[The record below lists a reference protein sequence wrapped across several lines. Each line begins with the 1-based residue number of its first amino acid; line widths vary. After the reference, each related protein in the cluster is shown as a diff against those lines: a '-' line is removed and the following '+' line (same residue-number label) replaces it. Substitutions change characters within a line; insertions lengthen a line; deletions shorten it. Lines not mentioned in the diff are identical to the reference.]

1 MERPLLLRVRKR
13 RQRYVHRAKRRSG
26 LLPVFFVC
34 FDEWRWLERFHV
46 PSSFFLTSFVF
57 LCLLCL
63 LSLALVFPCR
73 RLPPPCP
80 PRSRLLPFPEQ
91 PTPPTPPPSGGFL
104 RTNGDVIKF
113 GAALLIGAFAFK
125 AVLEAAGIPDL
136 KAGQLTTGLVSVA
149 GLVGWV
155 GTYFYRV
162 GSKKM
167 TYATQLREY
176 EAGVIAKRY
185 AELTPEELDALAEEL
200 ESEKGG

>member
-1 MERPLLLRVRKR
+1 MRH
-13 RQRYVHRAKRRSG
+13 QS
-26 LLPVFFVC
+26 
-34 FDEWRWLERFHV
+34 
-46 PSSFFLTSFVF
+46 
-57 LCLLCL
+57 
-63 LSLALVFPCR
+63 
-73 RLPPPCP
+73 
-80 PRSRLLPFPEQ
+80 
-91 PTPPTPPPSGGFL
+91 PTPRRPPPSSGFL

-113 GAALLIGAFAFK
+113 GAALLVGAFAFK

-136 KAGQLTTGLVSVA
+136 KAGQLTTGLVSVT

-162 GSKKM
+162 GSKQM

>member
-1 MERPLLLRVRKR
+1 MYRFATTRCLTSSTA
-13 RQRYVHRAKRRSG
+13 YVFSSSLSG
-26 LLPVFFVC
+26 LRGVS
-34 FDEWRWLERFHV
+34 RSY
-46 PSSFFLTSFVF
+46 SSL
-57 LCLLCL
+57 
-63 LSLALVFPCR
+63 
-73 RLPPPCP
+73 LPPFSCLCQ
-80 PRSRLLPFPEQ
+80 S
-91 PTPPTPPPSGGFL
+91 TPPTRPPSGGLL

-113 GAALLIGAFAFK
+113 GAAIILGAFAFK
-125 AVLEAAGIPDL
+125 AGLQAAGIPDL
-136 KAGQLTTGLVSVA
+136 KAGQLTTGLVSVT

-200 ESEKGG
+200 ESEKGS